1 MALHEM
7 MTLTRHPTTGAKSK
21 CPHQGP
27 DWKMTDPPSEI
38 YPDSVDVNLLSVLLL
53 DLKIP

>member
-7 MTLTRHPTTGAKSK
+7 MTLTQHPTTGAKSQ

-38 YPDSVDVNLLSVLLL
+38 YPDSVDVNLLSVLIL